1 MLNPKRSRF
10 LRMSLINHLSTISS
24 NRKNFPNGQYPGG
37 GQRTMLNP
45 EMNVLIV
52 DDAATMRRIVRSL
65 LRELGIKNVREA
77 EDGEIAF
84 EDLKRQRAD
93 LVVSD
98 WSMPKMTG
106 IELLRAI
113 RHDETLKDIPV
124 LMVTAESKKENIMEA
139 VQAGVS
145 NYIVKPFNSKTL
157 EEKLNKIFK

>member
-1 MLNPKRSRF
+1 MFNSD
-10 LRMSLINHLSTISS
+10 
-24 NRKNFPNGQYPGG
+24 
-37 GQRTMLNP
+37 
-45 EMNVLIV
+45 MNVLVV

-65 LRELGIKNVREA
+65 LRELGLKNVREA
-77 EDGEIAF
+77 EDGQMAL
-84 EDLKRQRAD
+84 EDLKRQKAD

-113 RHDETLKDIPV
+113 RQDEVLKDTPV

-139 VQAGVS
+139 VQAGVN

-157 EEKLNKIFK
+157 EEKLSKIFK

>member
-1 MLNPKRSRF
+1 MF
-10 LRMSLINHLSTISS
+10 
-24 NRKNFPNGQYPGG
+24 
-37 GQRTMLNP
+37 NP
-45 EMNVLIV
+45 EMNVLVV

-77 EDGEIAF
+77 EDGVQALD
-84 EDLKRQRAD
+84 DLKHMKAD

-98 WSMPKMTG
+98 WSMPNMTG

-113 RHDETLKDIPV
+113 RADETLKETPV

-157 EEKLNKIFK
+157 EEKLSKIFK

>member
-1 MLNPKRSRF
+1 MLNPD
-10 LRMSLINHLSTISS
+10 
-24 NRKNFPNGQYPGG
+24 
-37 GQRTMLNP
+37 
-45 EMNVLIV
+45 MNVLVV

-77 EDGEIAF
+77 EDGEMAL

-98 WSMPKMTG
+98 WAMPKMTG

-113 RHDETLKDIPV
+113 RQDSALKDTPV
-124 LMVTAESKKENIMEA
+124 LMVTAESKKESIMEA
-139 VQAGVS
+139 IQAGVN

-157 EEKLNKIFK
+157 EEKLHKIFKVA

>member
-1 MLNPKRSRF
+1 MLNPD
-10 LRMSLINHLSTISS
+10 
-24 NRKNFPNGQYPGG
+24 
-37 GQRTMLNP
+37 
-45 EMNVLIV
+45 MNVLVV

-77 EDGEIAF
+77 EDGEMAF
-84 EDLKRQRAD
+84 EDLKRQKAD

-98 WSMPKMTG
+98 WAMPKMTG

-113 RHDETLKDIPV
+113 RQDEGLKEIPV

-139 VQAGVS
+139 VQAGVN

-157 EEKLNKIFK
+157 EEKLNKIFKVS

>member
-1 MLNPKRSRF
+1 MLNPD
-10 LRMSLINHLSTISS
+10 
-24 NRKNFPNGQYPGG
+24 
-37 GQRTMLNP
+37 
-45 EMNVLIV
+45 MNVLVV

-77 EDGEIAF
+77 EDGEMAL

-98 WSMPKMTG
+98 WAMPKMTG

-113 RHDETLKDIPV
+113 RQDSALKDTPV

-139 VQAGVS
+139 IQAGVN

-157 EEKLNKIFK
+157 EEKLNKIFKVA

>member
-1 MLNPKRSRF
+1 
-10 LRMSLINHLSTISS
+10 
-24 NRKNFPNGQYPGG
+24 
-37 GQRTMLNP
+37 MLNP
-45 EMNVLIV
+45 EMNVLVV

-77 EDGEIAF
+77 EDGEMAF
-84 EDLKRQRAD
+84 EDLKRQKAD

-98 WSMPKMTG
+98 WAMPKMTG

-113 RHDETLKDIPV
+113 RQDEALKEIPV

-157 EEKLNKIFK
+157 EDKLNKIFKIA

>member
-1 MLNPKRSRF
+1 MLNPD
-10 LRMSLINHLSTISS
+10 L
-24 NRKNFPNGQYPGG
+24 
-37 GQRTMLNP
+37 
-45 EMNVLIV
+45 NVLVV

-77 EDGEIAF
+77 EDGERAF
-84 EDLKRQRAD
+84 ADLKRQKAD

-98 WSMPKMTG
+98 WAMPKMTG

-113 RHDETLKDIPV
+113 RQDETLKETPV

-139 VQAGVS
+139 IQAGVN

-157 EEKLNKIFK
+157 EEKLNKIFKMA

>member
-1 MLNPKRSRF
+1 M
-10 LRMSLINHLSTISS
+10 I
-24 NRKNFPNGQYPGG
+24 
-37 GQRTMLNP
+37 NP
-45 EMNVLIV
+45 EMTVLVV

-77 EDGEIAF
+77 EDGEMAF

-98 WSMPKMTG
+98 WAMPKMTG

-113 RHDETLKDIPV
+113 RQDVALKDTPV

-139 VQAGVS
+139 VQAGVN

-157 EEKLNKIFK
+157 EEKLSKIFKDA

>member
-1 MLNPKRSRF
+1 MMLNPD
-10 LRMSLINHLSTISS
+10 
-24 NRKNFPNGQYPGG
+24 
-37 GQRTMLNP
+37 
-45 EMNVLIV
+45 MNVLVV

-84 EDLKRQRAD
+84 EDLKRQKAD

-98 WSMPKMTG
+98 WAMPKMTG

-113 RHDETLKDIPV
+113 RQDEALKDTPV

-139 VQAGVS
+139 VQAGVN

-157 EEKLNKIFK
+157 EEKLNKIFKEA

>member
-1 MLNPKRSRF
+1 MLNPD
-10 LRMSLINHLSTISS
+10 
-24 NRKNFPNGQYPGG
+24 
-37 GQRTMLNP
+37 
-45 EMNVLIV
+45 MNVLVV

-77 EDGEIAF
+77 EDGEIAL

-98 WSMPKMTG
+98 WAMPKMTG

-113 RHDETLKDIPV
+113 RQDEALKDTPV

-139 VQAGVS
+139 VQAGVN

-157 EEKLNKIFK
+157 EEKLNKIFKEA

>member
-1 MLNPKRSRF
+1 MLNPD
-10 LRMSLINHLSTISS
+10 
-24 NRKNFPNGQYPGG
+24 
-37 GQRTMLNP
+37 
-45 EMNVLIV
+45 MNVLVV

-77 EDGEIAF
+77 EDGEMAL

-98 WSMPKMTG
+98 WAMPRMTG

-113 RHDETLKDIPV
+113 RQDTALKDTPV

-139 VQAGVS
+139 VQAGVN

-157 EEKLNKIFK
+157 EEKLNKIFKEA

>member
-1 MLNPKRSRF
+1 
-10 LRMSLINHLSTISS
+10 
-24 NRKNFPNGQYPGG
+24 
-37 GQRTMLNP
+37 MLNP
-45 EMNVLIV
+45 EMNVMVV

-77 EDGEIAF
+77 EDGEVAF

-113 RHDETLKDIPV
+113 RQDDDLKHIPV

-139 VQAGVS
+139 VQAGVN